1 MLDNPLVHWK
11 LLIYRKRKQQLYIQ
25 LALFAARIFQLQ
37 ENSPHLFGSVILNCG
52 SHKMKSLRMKK
63 KTQTHTEGMKSIVKY
78 DGGDFRSLLGAAS
91 LAFPFRLE
99 GQQSQPP
106 RDCSGVSS
114 SSLVRKG

>member
-1 MLDNPLVHWK
+1 
-11 LLIYRKRKQQLYIQ
+11 
-25 LALFAARIFQLQ
+25 
-37 ENSPHLFGSVILNCG
+37 
-52 SHKMKSLRMKK
+52 
-63 KTQTHTEGMKSIVKY
+63 MKSIVKY
-78 DGGDFRSLLGAAS
+78 DRGDFWSLLGAAS